1 MATTL
6 PTPDLKA
13 SGASPL
19 ATLRG
24 SERLRRR
31 ADALL
36 RCVGVALALASA
48 DAMAAAIAVTGGLLV
63 TRQSIFAD
71 VAGISDVLLLP
82 TLACAIFAL
91 SGLYGGYGP
100 SPAERLRLR
109 TYGVLALAL
118 TALIFRSGHGLT
130 TGSVTSVTVTTL
142 LLVTLGFYAE
152 VAVRGFLI
160 RKGVWGARTVIVGT
174 DPCATGL
181 ATTLLAQPELGFN
194 PIGFLVD
201 PSERTSAAQTGQ
213 ARAILPILGAIEE
226 ARERPSVEV
235 AVFCSSAD
243 FAASDL
249 AQAGPLPF
257 PRVVVAQQSQDLQ
270 SLWTQTRMLGSSL
283 GLEIRRDLYRPRNL
297 GFKRLA
303 DLVLTWPLILL
314 IAPVVAVLA
323 LLIKWTDPGP
333 AFYVQQRV
341 GRDGKPI
348 GVLKLRSMYV
358 DAQQRLT
365 DHLAADPQAQSE
377 WLRFFKLRH
386 DPRILP
392 WIGGFIR
399 RTSLD
404 ELPQFWN
411 VLRGDLSLVGPRP
424 FPSYHTDGF
433 DSRFQALRRSV
444 PPGLTGLWQ
453 VSSRSDGDLAVQQSQ
468 DTFYIR
474 NWSIWLDF
482 YILLATVPA
491 ILGGSG
497 AR

>member
-1 MATTL
+1 MAITL
-6 PTPDLKA
+6 PTPDLKSA
-13 SGASPL
+13 DASPL
-19 ATLRG
+19 SVLRG
-24 SERLRRR
+24 SGRRLRR
-31 ADALL
+31 ADALSRSL
-36 RCVGVALALASA
+36 GVALALASA
-48 DAMAAAIAVTGGLLV
+48 DAAAAAIAVAGGILL

-71 VAGISDVLLLP
+71 VAGISDVILLP
-82 TLACAIFAL
+82 MLACAIFAL

-109 TYGVLALAL
+109 TYGALALAL
-118 TALIFRSGHGLT
+118 SSLVFLSGHGLT
-130 TGSVTSVTVTTL
+130 AGSVMSVTVTTL
-142 LLVTLGFYAE
+142 LLITLGFYAE
-152 VAVRGFLI
+152 VAARGFLI
-160 RKGVWGARTVIVGT
+160 RRGVWGARTVIVGSG
-174 DPCATGL
+174 PCAAGL

-194 PIGFLVD
+194 PIGFLVE
-201 PSERTSAAQTGQ
+201 PCERASAAQTGQ
-213 ARAILPILGAIEE
+213 TRSVLPILGAIEE
-226 ARERPSVEV
+226 LTERLSVEV

-243 FAASDL
+243 FAASEL

-270 SLWTQTRMLGSSL
+270 SLWTQTMTLGSSL
-283 GLEIRRDLYRPRNL
+283 GLEIRRDLYRPRHL
-297 GFKRLA
+297 GFKRVA
-303 DLVLTWPLILL
+303 DLVLTLPVIFL
-314 IAPVVAVLA
+314 IAPVVVVLA
-323 LLIKWTDPGP
+323 LLIKWADPGP

-341 GRDGKPI
+341 GRHGTPI
-348 GVLKLRSMYV
+348 GVLKLRSMYI
-358 DAQQRLT
+358 DAEKRLT
-365 DHLAADPQAQSE
+365 DHLAADPQAKSE
-377 WLRFFKLRH
+377 WLRFFKLKH

-411 VLRGDLSLVGPRP
+411 VIRGDLSLVGPRP

-433 DSRFQALRRSV
+433 DGRFQALRRSV

-482 YILLATVPA
+482 YILFATIPA
-491 ILGGSG
+491 VVAGSG